1 MGKTVIVDG
10 FRTPFCKAGTHFK
23 NIEPYFLAAMAVKE
37 MTQRMNGWGMKPGEV
52 DRVVGS
58 NVATPINAPNIARVA
73 ATMGGLPDSV
83 VADGINKNCGS
94 GVAAINYGRMY
105 IESGQADTVMV
116 VGVESMSKIVLA
128 YDERVK
134 EIFTLLSMSRTPSEK
149 VRNLFRLIP
158 KLIRFQK
165 YPPQSGLVLGLTDP
179 ICNQIMG
186 KTAENIARAFN
197 ISRQEQDAFAC
208 RSNNLAEQA
217 DKAGFF
223 KKEVW
228 PVFAAS
234 KFIKHDNGIRN
245 SQTVEN
251 LARLKP
257 VFDKK
262 YGTVTA
268 GNSSQVTDGA
278 ACMLLM
284 AEEKA
289 KAFGLP
295 ILGRVGVYADAGYKP
310 EFMGLSPV
318 LAIAKLL
325 KATGLSIKDFPVIEL
340 NEAFA
345 SVAVACMMT
354 MDSDALMKKWFGD
367 YGFTKALGRIEN
379 DQINLNGGAIALGHP
394 PGVSGLRL
402 AITALCEL
410 ARKSEGRP
418 ALISACVGGGQ
429 GVAMILERFDSAHR
443 KQSDSAHQ
451 RRG

>member
-1 MGKTVIVDG
+1 MRKTVIVYG
-10 FRTPFCKAGTHFK
+10 FRTPFCKAGTEFK
-23 NIEPYFLAAMAVKE
+23 NIEPYFLAAMVVKE
-37 MTQRMNGWGMKPGEV
+37 MIRRMNGWGMKPSEV
-52 DRVVGS
+52 DRVVGA
-58 NVATPINAPNIARVA
+58 NVVTPINAPNISRIA
-73 ATMGGLPDSV
+73 AVMGGLPDSV
-83 VADGINKNCGS
+83 VADGIDKNCGS
-94 GVAAINYGRMY
+94 GVAAINYGQMQ
-105 IESGQADTVMV
+105 IESGRADTVMV

-134 EIFTLLSMSRTPSEK
+134 EIFTSLSMSRTTLEK
-149 VRNLFRLIP
+149 ARNFSRLIP

-208 RSNNLAEQA
+208 RSNNLAECA
-217 DKAGFF
+217 RTGFF
-223 KKEVW
+223 KKEIW
-228 PVFAAS
+228 PVFTRG
-234 KFIKHDNGIRN
+234 KFVEHDNGIHDN
-245 SQTVEN
+245 QTPER
-251 LARLKP
+251 LAGLKP

-289 KAFGLP
+289 KSLGLP
-295 ILGRVGVYADAGYKP
+295 VLGRVGIYADAGYKP

-325 KATGLSIKDFPVIEL
+325 KATGLSIRGFPVIEL

-345 SVAVACMMT
+345 SVVIACVMAME
-354 MDSDALMKKWFGD
+354 SDILIKKWFGD

-379 DQINLNGGAIALGHP
+379 DQININGGAIALGHP
-394 PGVSGLRL
+394 PGVTGLRL
-402 AITALCEL
+402 VITALREL
-410 ARKSEGRP
+410 ARRNEDRP
-418 ALISACVGGGQ
+418 ALIGACVGGGQ
-429 GVAMILERFDSAHR
+429 GVAMILERSW
-443 KQSDSAHQ
+443 S
-451 RRG
+451 